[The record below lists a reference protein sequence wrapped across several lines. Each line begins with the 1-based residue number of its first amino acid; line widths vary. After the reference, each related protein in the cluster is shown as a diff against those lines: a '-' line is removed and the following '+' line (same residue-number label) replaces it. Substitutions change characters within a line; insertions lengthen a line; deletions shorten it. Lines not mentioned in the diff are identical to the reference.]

1 MARLT
6 IRRHGGDIYAAAR
19 ELGRAP
25 DEILDFSASINP
37 LGPSPRVWKTLTASR
52 YLLSH
57 YPDSDCW
64 DLRQALATFWRI
76 DPEQM
81 VVGNGSTELIE
92 SLPRALEIQRLLVV
106 QPTFSEY
113 AAAMVR
119 AGGQTTA
126 LCADRNDHY
135 AIPIDRLCQVM
146 ETGRHDGRS
155 IDGVV
160 LCHPNSPTGQACS
173 ADDVAWLAKA
183 TRRRGIW
190 LVIDEAFA
198 DYCPERSVLPY
209 AASWPHVVVLRS
221 MTKFYALP
229 GLRVGY
235 AVATPATIRRV
246 RRQLPPWSVSMMAQV
261 AALAAVNDAAHARK
275 SLRFMAREHERL
287 RQSLTALP
295 GCVVM
300 PTYANY
306 FFVELP
312 RGRHARNIT
321 EQLRS
326 RGLLIRDCSPVPG
339 ANSRSIRLAVRT
351 VPDNDRL
358 IQALAQL
365 LQQGVSS

>member
-1 MARLT
+1 MAHLNVRA
-6 IRRHGGDIYAAAR
+6 HGGDIYAAAR
-19 ELGRAP
+19 ELGRDLA
-25 DEILDFSASINP
+25 EILDFSASINP
-37 LGPSPRVWKTLTASR
+37 LGASPHVWKAIAASR
-52 YLLSH
+52 HLLGH

-76 DPEQM
+76 DQEQI

-92 SLPRALEIQRLLVV
+92 ALPRALGIQRLLVV

-113 AAAMVR
+113 AAAMMR
-119 AGGQTTA
+119 AGGQATA
-126 LCADRNDHY
+126 LYADRSDQY

-146 ETGRHDGRS
+146 ETGRSDGRS
-155 IDGVV
+155 VDGVV

-173 ADDVAWLAKA
+173 ADEVARLAEAAHK
-183 TRRRGIW
+183 RGLW

-198 DYCPERSVLPY
+198 DYCPERSVLPH
-209 AASWPHVVVLRS
+209 AASWPHVLVLRS
-221 MTKFYALP
+221 LTKFYALP

-235 AVATPATIRRV
+235 AVATPPTIQQV
-246 RRQLPPWSVSMMAQV
+246 RRQLPPWSVSLMGQV

-275 SLRFMAREHERL
+275 SLRFMTRERERL
-287 RQSLTALP
+287 RMLLTTLP

-306 FFVELP
+306 FFLELP
-312 RGRHARNIT
+312 RGRRARGIT

-326 RGLLIRDCSPVPG
+326 RGLLIRDCSSVPG

-351 VPDNDRL
+351 VQDNDRL
-358 IQALAQL
+358 IRMLSRL
-365 LQQGVSS
+365 LQQGGS